1 MPVCSGATRGLA
13 LALLVALL
21 SLGGIPPLSG
31 FVGKLLVFGAAV
43 QANLVWL
50 AIIGVLTSV
59 VGLYYY
65 LHVHPALLLLAR
77 PADGSQPLPVTTPWR
92 VALLVCVVGI
102 LVLGTVIGPWYTF
115 SSFGAAG
122 LF

>member
-1 MPVCSGATRGLA
+1 MISSAYSRTAPPQPGPG

-43 QANLVWL
+43 QAGLVWL
-50 AIIGVLTSV
+50 AFLGVITSV

-65 LHVHPALLLLAR
+65 LTWL
-77 PADGSQPLPVTTPWR
+77 
-92 VALLVCVVGI
+92 
-102 LVLGTVIGPWYTF
+102 
-115 SSFGAAG
+115 SSW
-122 LF
+122 